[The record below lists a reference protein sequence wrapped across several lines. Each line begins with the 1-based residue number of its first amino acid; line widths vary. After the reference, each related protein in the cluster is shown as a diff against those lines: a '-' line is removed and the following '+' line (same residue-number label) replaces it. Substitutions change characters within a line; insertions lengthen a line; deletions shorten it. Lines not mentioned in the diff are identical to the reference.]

1 MPGKIKNRVHSRQRS
16 LLVVKAVSAVQL
28 HRGCCLVQAVVSGAC
43 LRPTTMVPFVYDPRD
58 HIADYIDLNT
68 LAWGVRLKGEMQLG
82 QRFWVVGG

>member
-1 MPGKIKNRVHSRQRS
+1 
-16 LLVVKAVSAVQL
+16 
-28 HRGCCLVQAVVSGAC
+28 
-43 LRPTTMVPFVYDPRD
+43 MVPFVYDPRD